1 METER
6 YFSPFCLI
14 INIDQPTILCASD
27 RLGAELEVF
36 DELGTLE
43 LY

>member
-6 YFSPFCLI
+6 YFSPLCLI
-14 INIDQPTILCASD
+14 TNIDQLAILCASD

-43 LY
+43 LN

>member
-6 YFSPFCLI
+6 YFSPLCLI
-14 INIDQPTILCASD
+14 INIDQLDILCASD
-27 RLGAELEVF
+27 RLGAEFEVF

-43 LY
+43 LN